1 MSTENTEL
9 LGIMIVSFVSV
20 GIPIFGVLT
29 YLANVLM
36 KLTKVLTTLEVS
48 QTHQGEH
55 LEEHGIRLNKHD
67 EMLNDH
73 CTEIKILKQRQA
85 T

>member
-1 MSTENTEL
+1 MNAENTEL
-9 LGIMIVSFVSV
+9 IGVLIVLIATV

-29 YLANVLM
+29 YLATVLM

-55 LEEHGIRLNKHD
+55 LEEHGERLNRHD
-67 EMLNDH
+67 RVLNEH
-73 CTEIKILKQRQA
+73 STEIKLLKQR
-85 T
+85 